1 MTMIK
6 GIYAATLSVLDS
18 DLGLDI
24 EKTITHAEAIIDKGC
39 HGVVFFGSTGQS
51 QLISLS
57 EKINLINNLSSSSHK
72 ENYIIGTGLN
82 SLSDT
87 ISLMK
92 ISMSLGFSRFLIMP
106 PAYYKYDDEDVF
118 NFYSKIIKVIP
129 EAKIILYNFEKLSG
143 YKFSENLVYKLV
155 ESFPNQI
162 TMVGYMRRYAGSFL
176 KAKELMRV
184 SPKKTEYLR
193 FRDIICE
200 GPFFVSQT
208 RPIFSPVDIPSDL
221 IEESKEK
228 RNRQLDSA
236 LGPETTAELRTA
248 YQMLTG
254 LGCHSLSAVRELFGS
269 PISVK
274 AAAASHQGELL
285 IIVLEYDGFLATYEL
300 VNNQEIVQF
309 DATIEIYQ
317 RDRRLKINYE
327 TPYVRHQSST
337 LELSEYAEGNAQTN
351 IYGPDYKDPFVN
363 EICEFYDCIA
373 SSRKP
378 KTSLQDSLEDLE
390 LFQNIIETLKASK

>member
-143 YKFSENLVYKLV
+143 YKFSENIVYKLV
-155 ESFPNQI
+155 ENFPNQI
-162 TMVGYMRRYAGSFL
+162 IGVKDSSYNLFEKIKIENFSLLPGS
-176 KAKELMRV
+176 
-184 SPKKTEYLR
+184 
-193 FRDIICE
+193 
-200 GPFFVSQT
+200 
-208 RPIFSPVDIPSDL
+208 
-221 IEESKEK
+221 ESKLLK
-228 RNRQLDSA
+228 GLD
-236 LGPETTAELRTA
+236 
-248 YQMLTG
+248 
-254 LGCHSLSAVRELFGS
+254 LGCSGIITATTNATASLAREVYDNFINKREQTLNDKLCEVRTVFEKYNL
-269 PISVK
+269 ISGLHTFFSQNDQK
-274 AAAASHQGELL
+274 YKYILPPLRILNETEKNDLL
-285 IIVLEYDGFLATYEL
+285 NKLDTLGFK
-300 VNNQEIVQF
+300 N
-309 DATIEIYQ
+309 
-317 RDRRLKINYE
+317 
-327 TPYVRHQSST
+327 
-337 LELSEYAEGNAQTN
+337 
-351 IYGPDYKDPFVN
+351 
-363 EICEFYDCIA
+363 
-373 SSRKP
+373 
-378 KTSLQDSLEDLE
+378 
-390 LFQNIIETLKASK
+390 